1 MYKKN
6 SEKMVYEEYHEFFL
20 EKNATE
26 IEKEYALI
34 AYLRAK
40 IKSNMNVMKR
50 ASYILG
56 CAMALLSCKE
66 EQSDEKVSSDNA
78 WAVEEN
84 VAPRKDTTIVYR
96 WEGIGNEN
104 DEATVYYSGGKI
116 VRGEAMVYGATDKSD
131 IRFEFE
137 DEKIIISRK
146 KYTHKK
152 RAEHGKSDDI
162 ELISKI
168 EYQTDHHGNYL
179 DGDRAEDDFHEILK
193 KQIPFELK

>member
-1 MYKKN
+1 
-6 SEKMVYEEYHEFFL
+6 
-20 EKNATE
+20 
-26 IEKEYALI
+26 
-34 AYLRAK
+34 
-40 IKSNMNVMKR
+40 MNVMKR

-96 WEGIGNEN
+96 WEGIGTEN

-152 RAEHGKSDDI
+152 RSEHGKSDDI

-168 EYQTDHHGNYL
+168 EYQTDHHGNYS
-179 DGDRAEDDFHEILK
+179 DGDRAEDDFYEILK